1 MSTPESRFTELHAEN
16 GRALLNYFR
25 RRVTVEEDAA
35 DLVAETYLVL
45 WRRIDSVP
53 EGQEAARCWAFGVAH
68 GVLANYSRGVRRRLS
83 LADRLRDDLRT
94 ASSSATTECAEV
106 DGVLEQ
112 LDAADRD
119 LLTLT
124 CWDGLTLTQ
133 AASVLGI
140 NPSTARVRLHR
151 ARQRLQT
158 LRRTDVDRRADVSD

>member
-1 MSTPESRFTELHAEN
+1 MTTLESRFTELHAEN

-25 RRVTVEEDAA
+25 RRIAVEEDAA

-45 WRRIDSVP
+45 WRRIDCLP
-53 EGQEAARCWAFGVAH
+53 EEQEAARCWAFGVAR

-83 LADRLRDDLRT
+83 LADKLRDDLRT
-94 ASSSATTECAEV
+94 VSSSATTECMEV
-106 DGVLEQ
+106 DGVLEH
-112 LDAADRD
+112 LDAADRE

-133 AASVLGI
+133 AATVLGI

-158 LRRTDVDRRADVSD
+158 FRGTEADRRADVSD